1 MKLKEWR
8 EAHGLT
14 QSQLARLLGVESVT
28 ISRWERGA
36 AKRGAPGELLELA
49 LEGLER
55 RIEEGRVTI
64 RSGREGRSS

>member
-1 MKLKEWR
+1 MKLKDWR

-36 AKRGAPGELLELA
+36 AKRGAPGEILELA
-49 LEGLER
+49 LEALDR
-55 RIEEGRVTI
+55 RLAEKQEPAESR
-64 RSGREGRSS
+64 

>member
-1 MKLKEWR
+1 MKEWR

-36 AKRGAPGELLELA
+36 AKRGAPGELLDLA
-49 LEGLER
+49 LAELDR
-55 RIEEGRVTI
+55 RL
-64 RSGREGRSS
+64 REKEAAGSR

>member
-1 MKLKEWR
+1 MLGGMDLKAWR

-36 AKRGAPGELLELA
+36 VRRGAPGELLELA
-49 LEGLER
+49 LAELDRRLTER
-55 RIEEGRVTI
+55 EKEVVG
-64 RSGREGRSS
+64 